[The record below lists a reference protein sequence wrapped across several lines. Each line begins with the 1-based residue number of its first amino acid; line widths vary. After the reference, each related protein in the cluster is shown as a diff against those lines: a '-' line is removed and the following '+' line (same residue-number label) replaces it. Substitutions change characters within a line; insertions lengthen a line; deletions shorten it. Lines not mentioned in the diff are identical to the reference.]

1 MERGVQGP
9 GCQLAIGTVRV
20 EGFSYSPHRPWTASV
35 SLQVAARQLL
45 PECPLPRPANIC
57 AANFLLLTCTAPLLQ
72 VYSTAVLSPRLRGA
86 LQAVSALAL
95 QLQGGPPV
103 VPYFQY
109 VHIAPWSVDLQYRP
123 QRCGGVWECLGQD
136 RRA

>member
-45 PECPLPRPANIC
+45 PECPLPCPANIC
-57 AANFLLLTCTAPLLQ
+57 AANPLLLTCTAPLLQ

-123 QRCGGVWECLGQD
+123 QRCGGVWERLGQD